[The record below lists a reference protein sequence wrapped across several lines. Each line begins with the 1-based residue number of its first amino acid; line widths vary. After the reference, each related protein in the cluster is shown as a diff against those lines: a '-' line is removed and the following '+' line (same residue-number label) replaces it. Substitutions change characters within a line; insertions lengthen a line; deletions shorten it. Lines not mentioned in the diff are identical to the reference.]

1 MKNAKW
7 KILAGLGWG
16 LMMYGALYSESFYNA
31 YVKPVWWI
39 LPLTALLVWG
49 WIVLPVVWEHFM
61 GNLRLTPISNL
72 TGGWLCS
79 CSKIRSK
86 PMGGGDAAPALLF
99 QLVSTEIV
107 EANCASA

>member
-39 LPLTALLVWG
+39 LPLTAVLVWG

-61 GNLRLTPISNL
+61 GKSTPDPDLQFN
-72 TGGWLCS
+72 
-79 CSKIRSK
+79 RR
-86 PMGGGDAAPALLF
+86 MVVQLLK
-99 QLVSTEIV
+99 
-107 EANCASA
+107 NKK